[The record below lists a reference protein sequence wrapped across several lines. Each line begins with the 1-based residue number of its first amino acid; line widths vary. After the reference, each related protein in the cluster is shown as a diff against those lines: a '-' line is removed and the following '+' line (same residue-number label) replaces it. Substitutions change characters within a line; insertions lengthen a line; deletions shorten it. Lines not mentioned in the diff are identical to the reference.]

1 MKSSHFVNE
10 RSDMSEKA
18 LQMDLD
24 HEVQM
29 ARQQCYN
36 AAKDA
41 IRIHELLKDRSEIE
55 GLDGWIQSKITQAH
69 ELLSAAADALEYNE
83 IEKVQ
88 DEVVAIPDVDPMSF
102 EEKALQLYKEALDET
117 TSSSGIAVGG
127 SNVLPIGEPPLKRKK
142 SKKTE
147 VKLERV

>member
-1 MKSSHFVNE
+1 MKSSHCVAE

-18 LQMDLD
+18 LTMDLD

-41 IRIHELLKDRSEIE
+41 IRIHELLKERNEIE
-55 GLDGWIQSKITQAH
+55 GLEGWIQSKITQAH
-69 ELLSAAADALEYNE
+69 EMLSAAADALEYE
-83 IEKVQ
+83 QIEKSQ
-88 DEVVAIPDVDPMSF
+88 DDVVAVPDVDPMAF
-102 EEKALQLYKEALDET
+102 EEKAESLYNEALDET

-127 SNVLPIGEPPLKRKK
+127 SNVLPIGDPPLKRKK

-147 VKLERV
+147 AEKV